1 MIPYLGNCKYFCCE
15 RWGACIF
22 SIPLLGTYPESSPG
36 FLKSVPLVIS
46 FSTVRCQ
53 KQRAKHAGFRSSL
66 QSMLSWV
73 EWICPKSFQSWHQLP
88 TCVPSLSTSQ
98 RGKLFLDRDEVHCIL
113 VETKATR
120 QRGSRNTYSI
130 FPAITPGVCLNIERE
145 YDTWDSVPTSE
156 QNPRFQGDINPLA

>member
-1 MIPYLGNCKYFCCE
+1 MYLLNPTPGYIPRE
-15 RWGACIF
+15 F
-22 SIPLLGTYPESSPG
+22 SGLVKVCSPCHILLYCSMSEA
-36 FLKSVPLVIS
+36 KSK
-46 FSTVRCQ
+46 T
-53 KQRAKHAGFRSSL
+53 AGFRSSL

-130 FPAITPGVCLNIERE
+130 FSAITPGVCLNIERE